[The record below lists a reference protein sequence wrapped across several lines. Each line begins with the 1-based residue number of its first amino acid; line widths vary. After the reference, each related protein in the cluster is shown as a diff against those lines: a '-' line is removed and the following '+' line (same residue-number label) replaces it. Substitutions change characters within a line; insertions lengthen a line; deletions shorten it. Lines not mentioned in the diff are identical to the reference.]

1 MSAAG
6 RPNIAP
12 WLSVEDGTKAVE
24 FYEAAFGARLL
35 SQVGGDDGGIQ
46 VAQLSVGGAIF
57 WVQQDIDAFPD
68 GARPPSVRMILSV
81 DDPDAALGRAL
92 AAGATL
98 VAPVHEDFG
107 WRTGRFTDP
116 SGHDWEVSKQ
126 LVPE

>member
-1 MSAAG
+1 MSPTS

-12 WLSVEDGTKAVE
+12 WLSVDDATKAVE
-24 FYEAAFGARLL
+24 FYRAAFGARLL

-46 VAQLSVGGAIF
+46 VAQLSIGGAIF
-57 WVQQDIDAFPD
+57 WVQQDIDSFPD
-68 GARPPSVRMILSV
+68 ADRPPSVRMILSV
-81 DDPDAALGRAL
+81 DDPDAALQRAI
-92 AAGATL
+92 AAGATV

-126 LVPE
+126 LGS

>member
-1 MSAAG
+1 VSPTS

-12 WLSVEDGTKAVE
+12 WLSVDDATKAVE
-24 FYEAAFGARLL
+24 FYRAAFGARLL

-46 VAQLSVGGAIF
+46 VAQLSIGGAIF
-57 WVQQDIDAFPD
+57 WVQQDIDSFPD
-68 GARPPSVRMILSV
+68 ADRPPSVRMILSV
-81 DDPDAALGRAL
+81 DDPDAALQRAI
-92 AAGATL
+92 AAGATV

-126 LVPE
+126 LGS

>member
-1 MSAAG
+1 MSPTG

-12 WLSVEDGTKAVE
+12 WLSVEEGTTAVE
-24 FYEAAFGARLL
+24 FYKAAFGARLL

-46 VAQLSVGGAIF
+46 VARLSIGGAIF
-57 WVQQDIDAFPD
+57 WVQQDIDGFPD
-68 GARPPSVRMILSV
+68 GDRPPSVRMILSV
-81 DDPDAALGRAL
+81 DDPDAALERAI
-92 AAGATL
+92 AAGAKL

-126 LVPE
+126 VAPE

>member
-1 MSAAG
+1 VSPTG
-6 RPNIAP
+6 RSNIAP
-12 WLSVEDGTKAVE
+12 WLSVEDGTKAVD
-24 FYEAAFGARLL
+24 FYKAAFGARLL
-35 SQVGGDDGGIQ
+35 SKVGGDDGGIQ
-46 VAQLSVGGAIF
+46 VAQLSIGGALF
-57 WVQQDIDAFPD
+57 WVQQDIDGFP
-68 GARPPSVRMILSV
+68 GADRPPSVRMILSV
-81 DDPDAALGRAL
+81 DDPDAALERAM